1 MKMTRRTVLAACLAT
16 LFGFC
21 RRGGVPSEDE
31 LRTQTDQI
39 RSLIVTSEDLAE
51 QHVQLQ
57 NSGPGNYLTLT
68 VEVLG
73 EFADRASAVGR
84 IDDLMR
90 DIVNSE
96 DIFLEPSTCASFWG
110 PIQLMKDKDTKAYIE
125 QMELSQKMSN
135 AIHVPWAT
143 GGSLVP
149 QEIREEYM
157 HTHLK

>member
-1 MKMTRRTVLAACLAT
+1 MTRRTVLAACLAT

-39 RSLIVTSEDLAE
+39 RSLIVTREDLAE

-84 IDDLMR
+84 LDDLMR
-90 DIVNSE
+90 DIGTIVDYSFPHGQAS
-96 DIFLEPSTCASFWG
+96 IALITSTFQVGA
-110 PIQLMKDKDTKAYIE
+110 KDVGFPGHLVTFA
-125 QMELSQKMSN
+125 EL
-135 AIHVPWAT
+135 HERY
-143 GGSLVP
+143 G
-149 QEIREEYM
+149 
-157 HTHLK
+157 